1 MNIFKTIYE
10 KYVLYKKARQAH
22 RNMYCDVMKSLS
34 HLYQKNY
41 VLSVSH
47 TGSVKIKE
55 CNTPVQLALI
65 SSRILDKE
73 YILSKNTVGKYFFL
87 RSTLY
92 EDRVYVMYMIGSSR
106 DLKKVYERSLLRLH
120 RAVFK
125 ILLSS
130 AFLTMVKKGDY
141 DSVIKKELSSGFPSY
156 LKVIGMIEDSEITEF
171 TNGVSIPSIAMEN
184 YYRNELIRKNKLLNI
199 KGDK

>member
-106 DLKKVYERSLLRLH
+106 DLKKVDERSLLRLH

-125 ILLSS
+125 TLLSS

-156 LKVIGMIEDSEITEF
+156 LKVIGMIEDGEITEF
-171 TNGVSIPSIAMEN
+171 ANGVSIPSIAIEN
-184 YYRNELIRKNKLLNI
+184 YYRNELIRKNKLLNL
-199 KGDK
+199 KGDE